1 MKQHALNSDTRTRS
15 VRQDTRFGVV
25 LLLLALALP
34 LPATNQQKVLAVDH
48 PVFATLVELSIEQGI
63 AVPSHS
69 GPWSIAELQAMHD
82 RLNPQLL
89 SSGSLQRYQETAR
102 LLAAESTGELRGA
115 LSVTGVFAGYWHA
128 NNAEF
133 LTDNDW

>member
-69 GPWSIAELQAMHD
+69 GPWAIAELQAMHD

-102 LLAAESTGELRGA
+102 LLAAESTG
-115 LSVTGVFAGYWHA
+115 
-128 NNAEF
+128 
-133 LTDNDW
+133 